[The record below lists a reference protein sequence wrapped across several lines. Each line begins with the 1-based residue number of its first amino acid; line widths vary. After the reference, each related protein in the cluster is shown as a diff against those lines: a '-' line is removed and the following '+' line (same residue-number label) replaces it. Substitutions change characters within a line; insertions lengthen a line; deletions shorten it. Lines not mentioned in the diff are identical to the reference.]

1 MSSEALSEQSCV
13 RKGAGYNEVYLSGQT
28 NPGATYIERDSSAN
42 SPSEEEDEDLDK
54 YGLGS
59 YMDKVSGDEEIE
71 SLLRSVVGLDG
82 AERLSDCP
90 LLSDYSPFG
99 FIGPD
104 I

>member
-71 SLLRSVVGLDG
+71 SLL
-82 AERLSDCP
+82 
-90 LLSDYSPFG
+90 
-99 FIGPD
+99 
-104 I
+104 